1 MQQFIVDVEMQLV
14 VDSEDD
20 AEHLAENIYAR
31 CAELA
36 YSDDH
41 LLELSVF
48 PRPLPPVS
56 TSGPLDS
63 GNTPAPQA

>member
-1 MQQFIVDVEMQLV
+1 MQYIVEVEMQIV
-14 VDSEDD
+14 VETDLEAED
-20 AEHLAENIYAR
+20 LAENIYAQ

-56 TSGPLDS
+56 TSDPLDS
-63 GNTPAPQA
+63 GDLSPSQA

>member
-1 MQQFIVDVEMQLV
+1 MQYIVDIEMQMV
-14 VDSEDD
+14 VETDLDVED
-20 AEHLAENIYAR
+20 LAENIYSQ

-56 TSGPLDS
+56 TSEPLDS
-63 GNTPAPQA
+63 GDVSPAQA